1 MKEKTRV
8 VMAVLAFA
16 LIAGGAFF
24 SARYWQSAR
33 EGHIRVAPPV
43 DCDLRVAPCRQAL
56 AGGWVTFSIS
66 PREIPLMQTL
76 GLLVSTEG
84 VAIDAVVVEIRG
96 LNMAMGLNR
105 TGLIQAGEGLWSGET
120 ILPLCSQRAMEWE
133 AAVQLHG
140 KARYEVPFLFYTTRP

>member
-43 DCDLRVAPCRQAL
+43 DCDLRVEPCRQAL
-56 AGGWVTFSIS
+56 AGGWVTLSIS

-120 ILPLCSQRAMEWE
+120 ILPLCSQSAMEWE